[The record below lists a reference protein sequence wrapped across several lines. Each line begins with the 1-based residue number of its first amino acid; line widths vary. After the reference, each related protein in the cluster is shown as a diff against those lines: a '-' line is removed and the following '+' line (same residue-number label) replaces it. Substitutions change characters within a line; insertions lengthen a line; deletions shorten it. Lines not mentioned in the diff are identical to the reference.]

1 MAEDENLDELEDEDG
16 GEGDG
21 DAGAK
26 AKKKGFSLSPMLVK
40 VLMGVLGVAVIGLV
54 AGGIAFFV
62 ARSVSKTSSVV
73 AGVTDDM
80 VKSEPPNLYS
90 LGEFNQTT
98 ADLDAP
104 RFVKVEMHIA
114 FKDNLKGLTAELP
127 GRYIILRDKIADII
141 STYPYDVL
149 STVEGKRRLK
159 EDIKREINNELKNGQ
174 IDDVYFDN
182 FLVN

>member
-1 MAEDENLDELEDEDG
+1 MAEDENLDDELDEDG
-16 GEGDG
+16 DGDG
-21 DAGAK
+21 DAGAG

-40 VLMGVLGVAVIGLV
+40 ILGGVLVVVIIGLV

-62 ARSVSKTSSVV
+62 ARSVSRTSSVV

-80 VKSEPPNLYS
+80 VKAEPPNLYS

-98 ADLDAP
+98 ADMDAP
-104 RFVKVEMHIA
+104 RFVKVEIHIA
-114 FKDNLKGLTAELP
+114 FTDNLKGLTAELP
-127 GRYIILRDKIADII
+127 GRYIILRDKIAGII
-141 STYPYDVL
+141 GTYPYDIL
-149 STVEGKRRLK
+149 TTVEGKRRLK

-174 IDDVYFDN
+174 INDVYFDN